1 MFLFSKLM
9 QAEEALSSNNLMNER
24 SKGLFSQSEER
35 ILQLDE
41 ENATLRRDK
50 ILLTEHIS
58 QLQKQVRKT

>member
-1 MFLFSKLM
+1 M

-24 SKGLFSQSEER
+24 SKGLFGQSEER
-35 ILQLDE
+35 VLQLDE

-58 QLQKQVRKT
+58 KLQKQVRET

>member
-1 MFLFSKLM
+1 M

-58 QLQKQVRKT
+58 KLQKQVRET

>member
-1 MFLFSKLM
+1 M

-58 QLQKQVRKT
+58 QLQIQVRKT

>member
-1 MFLFSKLM
+1 M